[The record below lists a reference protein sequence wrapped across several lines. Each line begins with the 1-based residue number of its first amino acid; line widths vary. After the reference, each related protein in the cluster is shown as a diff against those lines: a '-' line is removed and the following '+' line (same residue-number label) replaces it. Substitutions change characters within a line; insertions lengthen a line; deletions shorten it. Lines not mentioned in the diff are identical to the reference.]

1 MTAYPHATYRNVSFS
16 ALARRAVLR
25 SGIPVLGDK
34 ARSFV
39 GEARLADAAS
49 RLTAARTNRAARR
62 RAEMH
67 DGHAGPAWAAGSA

>member
-1 MTAYPHATYRNVSFS
+1 MTAYPNATYRNVSFS

-25 SGIPVLGDK
+25 SGIPVLSDK

-39 GEARLADAAS
+39 AEARLADAAS
-49 RLTAARTNRAARR
+49 RLTASRTNRAARR

-67 DGHAGPAWAAGSA
+67 DGHAGLAWAAGSA

>member
-1 MTAYPHATYRNVSFS
+1 MTVYPNATYRNVSFS
-16 ALARRAVLR
+16 ALAHRAVLR

-62 RAEMH
+62 RAEMQ
-67 DGHAGPAWAAGSA
+67 DGRRPMIWAGRA